1 MKTQIK
7 LNEIEQRITNDK
19 KLLFTITSYAVV
31 LLMLLNQNTLQ
42 SPVLGLPASTI
53 YFLINGIFL
62 GNALF
67 KKETAFFRLTLGILL
82 LLLLLGFTGW
92 LAVITHI
99 LDLTR
104 FTLVLITVATISSL
118 LNKRMKSKT

>member
-1 MKTQIK
+1 LKTQIK